1 MTNNP
6 LFSRKLFLR
15 VALKILT
22 AIAALWIVYVL
33 TAGFFPVA
41 KKSDAVQHKFD
52 LSSLEKDRSIYF
64 KINDRELLV
73 INSQNRYV
81 VYWAQDPIYGCRLE
95 FSKVLIKPVCIN
107 IEYSLNG
114 NSTDN
119 KQQLLLPEYEITPQ
133 KKLIIR

>member
-1 MTNNP
+1 MTHNP

-15 VALKILT
+15 VTLKILT
-22 AIAALWIVYVL
+22 AIAALWIAYIL
-33 TAGFFPVA
+33 TAGFFPAA
-41 KKSDAVQHKFD
+41 KKSGTVQHEFD
-52 LSSLEKDRSIYF
+52 LSSLENNRSIYF
-64 KINDRELLV
+64 NINDRELLV

-95 FSKVLIKPVCIN
+95 FSKALIKPVCIN

-119 KQQLLLPEYEITPQ
+119 KQQLLLPKYEITAQ